1 MYTKDLFAYSMTFE
15 KKVMSSL
22 RSNSDINDIE
32 SAYNQEAKNKI
43 DETNED
49 FSNLPHP
56 LPLHQT
62 TFKNKNVTNAKTLI
76 VHFTGKKGQEK
87 QKAHINLKKKFIP
100 AKTIKIKKTAT
111 TVSSLDVRKRYLRK
125 YRSLIS
131 NSFDHSTVMGSVP
144 PSLQSLHNMRLNTNK
159 DK

>member
-1 MYTKDLFAYSMTFE
+1 MYTKDLFPHWMSFE

-32 SAYNQEAKNKI
+32 SAYNQKAKNKI
-43 DETNED
+43 EETIED

-76 VHFTGKKGQEK
+76 LRFTGKKGTRGRK
-87 QKAHINLKKKFIP
+87 
-100 AKTIKIKKTAT
+100 
-111 TVSSLDVRKRYLRK
+111 SS
-125 YRSLIS
+125 
-131 NSFDHSTVMGSVP
+131 H
-144 PSLQSLHNMRLNTNK
+144 
-159 DK
+159 

>member
-1 MYTKDLFAYSMTFE
+1 MSFE

-49 FSNLPHP
+49 FSNLRHP
-56 LPLHQT
+56 LPLHKT

-76 VHFTGKKGQEK
+76 VHFTGKKVTRGTK
-87 QKAHINLKKKFIP
+87 
-100 AKTIKIKKTAT
+100 
-111 TVSSLDVRKRYLRK
+111 SS
-125 YRSLIS
+125 
-131 NSFDHSTVMGSVP
+131 H
-144 PSLQSLHNMRLNTNK
+144 
-159 DK
+159 

>member
-56 LPLHQT
+56 LLLHQT
-62 TFKNKNVTNAKTLI
+62 TFKNQNVTNAKTLI
-76 VHFTGKKGQEK
+76 VHFTRKKGTRGTK
-87 QKAHINLKKKFIP
+87 
-100 AKTIKIKKTAT
+100 
-111 TVSSLDVRKRYLRK
+111 SS
-125 YRSLIS
+125 
-131 NSFDHSTVMGSVP
+131 H
-144 PSLQSLHNMRLNTNK
+144 
-159 DK
+159 